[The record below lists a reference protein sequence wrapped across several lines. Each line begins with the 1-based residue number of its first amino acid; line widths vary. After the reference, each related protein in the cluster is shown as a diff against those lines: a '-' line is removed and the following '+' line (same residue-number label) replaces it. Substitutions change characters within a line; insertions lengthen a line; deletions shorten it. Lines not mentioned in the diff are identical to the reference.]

1 MNINIKTTTISLT
14 PAISE
19 YVEKRLRSIES
30 FLQDDPTAQCDVELA
45 KTTNH
50 HKHGDIFKAEVH
62 IVAKDT
68 NIYASVEKEDLYA
81 AIDVVK
87 DEVVRKLKSS
97 KDKRQS
103 LVRRGGAQVK
113 NILKGFW
120 PGKSN

>member
-1 MNINIKTTTISLT
+1 MNINIKTTTVSLT
-14 PAISE
+14 PAVSE
-19 YVEKRLRSIES
+19 YVEKRLRSIEN
-30 FLQDDPTAQCDVELA
+30 FLHDDTTAQCDIELA

-50 HKHGDIFKAEVH
+50 HKQGDIFKAEVH
-62 IVAKDT
+62 ITAKST

-81 AIDVVK
+81 AIDIVK

-97 KDKRQS
+97 KDKRRS
-103 LVRRGGAQVK
+103 LIRRGGAQVK